1 LTAVAAAPYG
11 PRSGGAAAS
20 ALTGLANLRGT
31 VQGVAK
37 MPGTGISILGVL
49 LGTLLG
55 LAPIGAIQ
63 AANMES
69 ADNTGVTVNQNNSA
83 GRDVTVNN
91 AGRDVIAPR
100 GSLDGQKGWLCV
112 ADQATGFYYR
122 KSTGSWSVGEFKAGD
137 RYIVRPPNAEDI
149 KDAEKFRFY
158 SNDNELPAYVVRA
171 LGKSDDMSLV
181 PEMCRNPPDARSG
194 IMICQGGLTQFAVNT
209 RLLRMQR
216 YYGLGYLHQ
225 DSGAFEH
232 STDDEPAAPYI
243 EIGQC
248 SSL

>member
-1 LTAVAAAPYG
+1 
-11 PRSGGAAAS
+11 
-20 ALTGLANLRGT
+20 
-31 VQGVAK
+31 

-63 AANMES
+63 AANIES
-69 ADNTGVTVNQNNSA
+69 ADNTGVTVNQNNNA

-91 AGRDVIAPR
+91 AGRDVIAPV
-100 GSLDGQKGWLCV
+100 GNVTGQKGWLCV

-149 KDAEKFRFY
+149 RDAEKFRFY
-158 SNDNELPAYVVRA
+158 SNNNELPAYIVRA
-171 LGKSDDMSLV
+171 LGKSDDMSLF